1 MFFLYLF
8 AGILI
13 GALAVWVALRGQSAA
28 LTEQLKQSVSREAL
42 QQVEKQVA
50 LLEKKLSER
59 QVEYETLVRDLATSE
74 QMVENY
80 SQRLRTRETE
90 LREMQD
96 NLRMEFEN
104 LANRLL
110 EEKSKRFTEQ
120 NQTNLGQLVR
130 PLQER
135 LAQFETTLNAL
146 RVEDAKARTSL
157 TEQIRM
163 LADLNSQMSDDA
175 RNLTRALKGD
185 NKTQGNWGE
194 MVLEKILE
202 KSGLTKNREYVT
214 QMSLFS
220 ETHDRKR
227 MPDVVIHLPEGRHII
242 VDSKMSLVA
251 YERYVA
257 SEDNIERNRWAQE
270 HLLSVKT
277 HVKQLSEKNYPALN
291 NIQSPDF
298 VLMFVPLEPAFA
310 LSLQTENELF
320 VQALERNVIIVSPT
334 TLLATLRTIN
344 SMWRQ
349 EHQNRNAQLI
359 AEYGGHLYDK
369 FCNFIADMEE
379 ISAKLSMAQRSHEAA
394 MNKLAVGKGNLVSR
408 AEKLK
413 QLGAKASKQI
423 PTKLI
428 AEMEDED
435 ALDTE

>member
-1 MFFLYLF
+1 MFFVFLF
-8 AGILI
+8 AGIVI

>member
-1 MFFLYLF
+1 MFFVFLF
-8 AGILI
+8 AGIAI
-13 GALAVWVALRGQSAA
+13 GAVAVWVALRGQSAA

-42 QQVEKQVA
+42 LQVEKQVA

-120 NQTNLGQLVR
+120 NQSNLGQLVR

-135 LAQFETTLNAL
+135 LVQFETTLNAL

-257 SEDNIERNRWAQE
+257 SEDNVERNRWAQE